1 MKIRKYTPS
10 CNKKAEFEY
19 VIEHRRRDDQRRIDY
34 TWLEGLEKLPAE
46 VTYEEGLQTRK
57 VLEDKMV
64 GSMFQREGGG
74 EQKLV
79 TGKAP
84 GVLREQAAASWTG
97 KLDVIFESAVSSVEG
112 RATL

>member
-1 MKIRKYTPS
+1 
-10 CNKKAEFEY
+10 
-19 VIEHRRRDDQRRIDY
+19 
-34 TWLEGLEKLPAE
+34 
-46 VTYEEGLQTRK
+46 
-57 VLEDKMV
+57 MV
-64 GSMFQREGGG
+64 GSMFQGEGGG

-97 KLDVIFESAVSSVEG
+97 ELDVIFESTVSSVEG